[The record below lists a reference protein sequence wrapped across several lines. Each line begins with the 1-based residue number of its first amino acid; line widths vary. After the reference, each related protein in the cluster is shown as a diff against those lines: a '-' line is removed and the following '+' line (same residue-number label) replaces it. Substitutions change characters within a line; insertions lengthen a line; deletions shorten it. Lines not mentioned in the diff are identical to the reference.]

1 MALSARIIDERV
13 LRQSMPSRQSASKF
27 FFTCLLNSALRRAG
41 CACMGMALYN
51 FFFTQYKGA
60 LLRNIPVVNVEH
72 PLDEEIP
79 FLPQKVDVYLD
90 FVAFWIRT
98 ASFLNC
104 AYPDRKELAADFIV
118 SIGRLYKTA
127 AEVYATCFST
137 TKRPRYLGAFRF
149 ALIHAFD
156 PHLMCIPS
164 LHVMLVIR
172 TYTAFASIIRTL
184 GDGETYARQAAELR
198 RRALAITESVL
209 YVKQHSV
216 NCVAAAMYAM
226 TRFDPPL
233 FTKEDAEAFA
243 ADLFTDNTLPPVAA
257 NRIREHIL
265 SLYRRFLAQGELSA
279 DWTEPLL
286 AFLEERKA

>member
-1 MALSARIIDERV
+1 MALFARIIDERAP
-13 LRQSMPSRQSASKF
+13 RHSMPKF
-27 FFTCLLNSALRRAG
+27 LFTCLLNRALRKAG
-41 CACMGMALYN
+41 CACIGMALYN

-72 PLDEEIP
+72 PLDKEIP
-79 FLPQKVDVYLD
+79 FLPQKVSVYLD

-98 ASFLNC
+98 ASFLNR
-104 AYPDRKELAADFIV
+104 AYPDRKDFAADFIV
-118 SIGRLYKTA
+118 SIGKLYKTA
-127 AEVYATCFST
+127 AEVYAACFST
-137 TKRPRYLGAFRF
+137 TKRPRYLGTFRF

-172 TYTAFASIIRTL
+172 TYTAFAGIIRTL
-184 GDGETYARQAAELR
+184 GDGETYARQAAEVR
-198 RRALAITESVL
+198 RHALAITESVL

-233 FTKEDAEAFA
+233 FTEKDAEAFV
-243 ADLFTDNTLPPVAA
+243 ADLFTDNTLPPAVADCV
-257 NRIREHIL
+257 RRHIF
-265 SLYRRFLAQGELSA
+265 SLYQRFLAQGAPST
-279 DWTEPLL
+279 DWTAPLL
-286 AFLEERKA
+286 AFLEERRSQQA